1 MRNLSKIITTLIMIN
16 LITSTSVEAT
26 MPVYKSSSDKVLE
39 SRTLSVNEVG
49 TINTGGKSLNVR
61 KSASTNAKVL
71 GSLANK
77 STVEIVDKSI
87 KGWYKIKYKSSY
99 GYVSSEY
106 VLISVA
112 GVKLNKTKLSL
123 EKGSSETLK
132 ATVTPSNKGVTWTSS
147 NSKIVTV
154 DKNGKVKAI
163 AAGTA
168 TITVKTK
175 DQGKTAKCTVTVNN
189 ISKARQKILDNA
201 KNMVYFE
208 WTHKYGFSGWR
219 AKNTFKA
226 GVKYRGIPYSQNV
239 QVRNSS
245 DFLNKIKSRKDLT
258 VKINNIIMPRYGND
272 CSGFVSAAWQIPRQT
287 TSSVH
292 SNGYVSQLS
301 SFSNLQPGDAIN
313 NSKKHIMLFVRWA
326 DSSKTK
332 AVVYEQTPPQAKES
346 IRSVSD
352 LKAQGYKPV
361 RLKDKYLNKIN

>member
-1 MRNLSKIITTLIMIN
+1 MRNLSKIITALIVIN

-147 NSKIVTV
+147 NSKIATV

-163 AAGTA
+163 APGTA

-258 VKINNIIMPRYGND
+258 TKIDNVVMPRYGND
-272 CSGFVSAAWQIPRQT
+272 CSGFVSAAWQT